1 MFQALSDRRGACA
14 IMQIRPV
21 VIAVPAKDEAAHL
34 PACLHALTHQ
44 QGERRHT
51 ILILVNNSGD
61 DSLDVVHRFAATSS
75 IRILGEDVVL
85 TGAAATAGGARRAA
99 MQRAADLAGANGI
112 ILTTD
117 ADGRVAPDWLAANL
131 NALAVG
137 ADAVAG
143 RAVIDPEDEKL
154 IPDALLAADAR
165 ECTYA
170 ALLDELAARIDP
182 DPADP
187 WPRHDEHSG
196 ASIAVTVEAF
206 RRVGGIPAMPMGED
220 RAFFRQL
227 QRIDARI
234 RHAPEV
240 QVVVSGRIEG
250 RAAGGM
256 ADTIRRRLVCPD
268 VFLDDRLE
276 PARDALVRSRLRRQA
291 RLLWA
296 DPARTQAEADDL
308 AHALRLPRL
317 SVRTSLSSQLF
328 GAAWN
333 DLETESPR
341 LRRRRVAAAAVMH
354 ETWIARNALAATT
367 EDADTALEIP
377 A

>member
-1 MFQALSDRRGACA
+1 
-14 IMQIRPV
+14 MQNSPV
-21 VIAVPAKDEAAHL
+21 VVAVPAKDEAERL
-34 PACLHALTHQ
+34 PACLDALTRQRGAH
-44 QGERRHT
+44 GHT
-51 ILILVNNSGD
+51 VLILVNNSSD
-61 DSLDVVHRFAATSS
+61 DSANLVRRFAAASPVPV
-75 IRILGEDVVL
+75 RVEDVTL
-85 TGAAATAGGARRAA
+85 HEGEATAGGARRVAMHKAA
-99 MQRAADLAGANGI
+99 ALAGDGGI

-117 ADGRVAPDWLAANL
+117 ADGCVAPDWLSANL
-131 NALAVG
+131 RSIAAG

-143 RAVIDPEDEKL
+143 RAVIDPAEEAL
-154 IPDALLAADAR
+154 IPQALRDADAR
-165 ECTYA
+165 ECGYA

-196 ASIAVTVEAF
+196 ASIAVTVDAF
-206 RRVGGIPAMPMGED
+206 SRAGGIPAMPTGED

-227 QRIDARI
+227 QRIDARV

-276 PARDALVRSRLRRQA
+276 PALDAALRCRLRRRA

-296 DPARTQAEADDL
+296 DAARTQAAADAL
-308 AHALRLPRL
+308 ANALRLPRL
-317 SVRTSLSSQLF
+317 LVRTSLAGGPF

-333 DLETESPR
+333 DLESESPR
-341 LRRRRVAAAAVMH
+341 LRRRRRVAAAAVLH
-354 ETWIARNALAATT
+354 ETWIARNLLAALAEAP
-367 EDADTALEIP
+367 AGAALEIS